1 MTENISKDESVNNEE
16 KKDLVDT
23 VENNKT
29 EKETLEAIEKIMLQV
44 LEENKRRN
52 KFMKYLLGAV
62 LIICAIMIYII
73 INMIFV

>member
-1 MTENISKDESVNNEE
+1 MTENISRDESVNNEE

-23 VENNKT
+23 VENSKT
-29 EKETLEAIEKIMLQV
+29 EKETLESIEKIMLQV

-62 LIICAIMIYII
+62 FIICAIMIYII

>member
-1 MTENISKDESVNNEE
+1 MTENMNRDESVNNEE

-52 KFMKYLLGAV
+52 KFMKYILGAV
-62 LIICAIMIYII
+62 FIICAIMIYII

>member
-1 MTENISKDESVNNEE
+1 MDNDVNNEE
-16 KKDLVDT
+16 KKDLMEA

-29 EKETLEAIEKIMLQV
+29 EKQTLEDIEKILLQV

-62 LIICAIMIYII
+62 FIICAIMIYII

>member
-1 MTENISKDESVNNEE
+1 MTENMNRDESVNNEE

-29 EKETLEAIEKIMLQV
+29 EKETLESIEKIMLQV

-52 KFMKYLLGAV
+52 KFMKYLLEAV
-62 LIICAIMIYII
+62 FIICAIMIYII

>member
-1 MTENISKDESVNNEE
+1 MTENMNRDESVNNEE

-62 LIICAIMIYII
+62 FIICAIMIYII

>member
-1 MTENISKDESVNNEE
+1 MTENMNRDEFVNNEE

-23 VENNKT
+23 VENSKT
-29 EKETLEAIEKIMLQV
+29 EKETLESIEKIMLQV

-62 LIICAIMIYII
+62 FIICAIMIYII

>member
-1 MTENISKDESVNNEE
+1 MNNDVNNEE
-16 KKDLVDT
+16 KKDLMEA

-29 EKETLEAIEKIMLQV
+29 EKQTLEDIEKILLQV

-62 LIICAIMIYII
+62 FIICAIMIYII

>member
-1 MTENISKDESVNNEE
+1 MTENISRDESVNNEE

-29 EKETLEAIEKIMLQV
+29 EKETLESIEKIMLQV

-62 LIICAIMIYII
+62 FIICASMIYII